1 MQLHEIKK
9 NTTTKRK
16 KRVGRGGKKGTYC
29 GGGGKGQKGRA
40 GAKFK
45 PIIRGWIKRYPKL
58 RGYNFNTQTNVSSLN
73 LDTLEKTFEADA
85 IVNPEVLVKTRI
97 IRNIDGKTPTVK
109 ILGTGEIKKALTIE
123 GCLVSKTAKE
133 KIEKA
138 GGTVKIVTKKEV
150 KVVAK
155 TKTKK

>member
-9 NTTTKRK
+9 NTTTKKK

-40 GAKFK
+40 GAIFK

-73 LDTLEKTFEADA
+73 LDILEKTFEANA

-97 IRNIDGKTPTVK
+97 IRNVDGKNPVVK

>member
-58 RGYNFNTQTNVSSLN
+58 RGYNFNIQTNVSSIN
-73 LDTLEKTFEADA
+73 LDALEKTFEANA

-97 IRNIDGKTPTVK
+97 IRNVDGKNPAIK

-138 GGTVKIVTKKEV
+138 GGTVKVVTKKEI
-150 KVVAK
+150 KVVTK

>member
-58 RGYNFNTQTNVSSLN
+58 RGYNFNVQTNVSSLN
-73 LDTLEKTFEADA
+73 LDVLEKTFEANA

-97 IRNIDGKTPTVK
+97 IRNVDGKTPAVK

>member
-58 RGYNFNTQTNVSSLN
+58 RGYNFNIQTNVSSIN
-73 LDTLEKTFEADA
+73 LDTLEKTFESNA

-97 IRNIDGKTPTVK
+97 IRNVDGKNPAIK

-138 GGTVKIVTKKEV
+138 GGTVKVVTKKEI
-150 KVVAK
+150 KVVTK